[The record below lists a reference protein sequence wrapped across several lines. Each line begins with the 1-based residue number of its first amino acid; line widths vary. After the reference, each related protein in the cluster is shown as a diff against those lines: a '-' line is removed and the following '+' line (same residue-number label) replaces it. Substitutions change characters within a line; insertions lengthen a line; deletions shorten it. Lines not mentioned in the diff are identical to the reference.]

1 MNNLILIRHGQS
13 EWNLQKRFTGWVD
26 VGLTDVGKKEAK
38 QSGELTKKLNIQFDR
53 FFTSFQ
59 KRAILT
65 LEIILNVLGKNT
77 SEISREWKLN
87 ERHYGAL
94 TGLNKDEVKKKL
106 GKKQVHIW
114 RRSWNIA
121 PPPMLDTD
129 PNHPSKNIVYS
140 KIPLNK
146 IPNCESLKD
155 TYNRVIPFY
164 EKKIVP
170 LLLDKKNIII
180 AAHGNSL
187 RAIYKKLFNIS
198 NKKITEVEIPTGNPL
213 LINFEESLKIKKYKY
228 LDSKRAKKIWTNI

>member
-114 RRSWNIA
+114 RRAWNIP
-121 PPPMLDTD
+121 PPPMEKSN
-129 PNHPSKNIVYS
+129 PFHPSKIKSYNA
-140 KIPLNK
+140 IPKNK
-146 IPNCESLKD
+146 IPVAESLKN
-155 TYNRVIPFY
+155 TYDRVIPYY
-164 EKKIVP
+164 EKNISP
-170 LLLDKKNIII
+170 LIFKKKNILIS
-180 AAHGNSL
+180 AHGNSL
-187 RAIYKKLFNIS
+187 RAICKKLFNIS
-198 NKKITEVEIPTGNPL
+198 NNKISGFEIPTGNPL
-213 LINFEESLKIKKYKY
+213 LITFNNNGKIQDYKY
-228 LDSKRAKKIWTNI
+228 LDSSRAKKILFKI